1 MSNILW
7 DLFLNIGILALIAN
21 LLTRI
26 KVVQMIFIERNAS
39 LLRKTVLAAM
49 LGLVCIFST
58 NTGIHLDNVIVNTR
72 VIGALAAGIIGGP
85 YVGIVAG
92 LIGGVHR
99 YLYNIEGFTTLA
111 CSLSTFLA
119 GILGAVIYPYFQ
131 RGRWNLSLIF
141 AITAFAEL
149 LHMGMILLLCR
160 PFEIAMQTVE
170 TIAIPMILLNSTG
183 MLIFITTI
191 KSVYQEK
198 DLESEAKLRLA
209 LSVAEQCLPFF
220 RKGLSNIEGMN
231 KVTEVIMSSTIFSGV
246 LIADRQKVLAR
257 KQADSRIHLEFTEQY
272 LKIAGEA
279 MNEKKTITVS
289 KVDSD
294 NPLNYIM
301 EYYTIIASPLMKME
315 QPAGCL
321 IVFAKRKWLHLEAD
335 ISFVKG
341 LATLFSTQLELS
353 EIDYQKRLRHKA
365 EFSALQSQVNP
376 HLLYNA
382 LNTLAWVSRENP
394 PRARELL
401 VILAQYYRRTLD
413 SNRHMI
419 SLREEIQ
426 QVNNYLVLEKA
437 RFEEKLEVR
446 MDIPEEIDC
455 IVPTLILQPIVE
467 NAIKYGVN
475 KEGYRKVGV
484 KVRQSSQRVAIHV
497 TDGGPGFPPE
507 IMKEI
512 LSDNPNSSIGSK
524 HVGLL
529 NVRNRLKS
537 IFGEE
542 SSFIITSSSKGSQV
556 TLIIPGV
563 CDAQLKAEKKEWY
576 NENSRY

>member
-1 MSNILW
+1 MSKILW
-7 DLFLNIGILALIAN
+7 DLSLNIGILALIAN

-26 KVVQMIFIERNAS
+26 KVVKMIFIERNAS
-39 LLRKTVLAAM
+39 FLRKTILAAM

-58 NTGIHLDNVIVNTR
+58 STGIHLDNVIVNTR

-99 YLYNIEGFTTLA
+99 FLYNIQGFTTLA

-131 RGRWNLSLIF
+131 RGRWNLALIF

-149 LHMGMILLLCR
+149 LHMCMILLLCR
-160 PFEIAMQTVE
+160 PLEIALQTVE
-170 TIAIPMILLNSTG
+170 TIAIPMILLNSAG

-220 RKGLSNIEGMN
+220 RKGLSREGMSE
-231 KVTEVIMSSTIFSGV
+231 VTAVIMSSTIFCGA
-246 LIADRQKVLAR
+246 IITDRQNILAM
-257 KQADSRIHLEFTEQY
+257 KQVDSKIDLGLSEQY

-289 KVDSD
+289 KIDSN
-294 NPLNYIM
+294 NPLRYIL

-321 IVFAKRKWLHLEAD
+321 IVFAKRKWLHLEANT
-335 ISFVKG
+335 SFVKG

-353 EIDYQKRLRHKA
+353 EIDYQKRLRQQA

-382 LNTLAWVSRENP
+382 LNTLACVSRENP

-401 VILAQYYRRTLD
+401 IILAQYYRRTLD

-475 KEGYRKVGV
+475 KDGHRKVGV
-484 KVRQSSQRVAIHV
+484 KVRQSSRGIVIHV

-512 LSDNPNSSIGSK
+512 FSDDPNSNLGSK

-529 NVRNRLKS
+529 NVRKRLQS

-542 SSFIITSSSKGSQV
+542 SSFNITSSSEGSQV
-556 TLIIPGV
+556 TLVIPRLY
-563 CDAQLKAEKKEWY
+563 DAQMKAEKKEWVQ
-576 NENSRY
+576 